1 MTASQHVKIK
11 RQSKQSKG
19 LVVLKMMQ
27 FSKPRGS
34 LDAATSIIF
43 PTTGQ
48 KNLFL
53 QFNNNGLALEDFNRC
68 FSQIWFTKFNLRY
81 PRSSESRGVSSS
93 KERAGLIYGKN
104 QLSFWSLNN
113 LLSLLFIRAQAQV
126 QGNYTEGKR
135 TSTSTATRTT
145 RGNMFSIC
153 WTRLM
158 FMKLFFDM
166 LFQFRCSL

>member
-1 MTASQHVKIK
+1 
-11 RQSKQSKG
+11 
-19 LVVLKMMQ
+19 MQ
-27 FSKPRGS
+27 RLQRPN
-34 LDAATSIIF
+34 DSIIF

-68 FSQIWFTKFNLRY
+68 FSQIWFAKFNLRY

-113 LLSLLFIRAQAQV
+113 LLSLLFIRARAQHRRKTNINEHSYKDNERKYV
-126 QGNYTEGKR
+126 QCLLNAPYVHEIILWYVFSVSLQPLAWKVWQMLCLDR
-135 TSTSTATRTT
+135 SFSSDQTSIT
-145 RGNMFSIC
+145 FE
-153 WTRLM
+153 
-158 FMKLFFDM
+158 
-166 LFQFRCSL
+166 

>member
-1 MTASQHVKIK
+1 
-11 RQSKQSKG
+11 
-19 LVVLKMMQ
+19 MQ
-27 FSKPRGS
+27 RLQRPN
-34 LDAATSIIF
+34 DSIIF

-68 FSQIWFTKFNLRY
+68 FSQIWFAKFNLRY

-113 LLSLLFIRAQAQV
+113 LLSLLFIRARAQV

-135 TSTSTATRTT
+135 TSTNTATRTT
-145 RGNMFSIC
+145 RGNMFSVC

-166 LFQFRCSL
+166 FFQFRCSL